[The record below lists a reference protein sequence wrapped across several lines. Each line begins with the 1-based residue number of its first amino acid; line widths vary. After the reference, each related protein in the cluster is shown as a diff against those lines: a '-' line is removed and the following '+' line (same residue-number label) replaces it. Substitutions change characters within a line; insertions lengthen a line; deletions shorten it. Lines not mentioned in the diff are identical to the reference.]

1 MSNSHEENAE
11 KYRNTLIEYQR
22 ILRDVIDLDAAP
34 LEEQVAIQAE
44 ALSIAIN
51 LINELDLLIESKQAT
66 FARQTEANEII
77 IKLCQSFLE

>member
-22 ILRDVIDLDAAP
+22 ILRDVIDLESAP

>member
-11 KYRNTLIEYQR
+11 KYRTTLIEYQR
-22 ILRDVIDLDAAP
+22 ILRDVIDLDSAP

-51 LINELDLLIESKQAT
+51 LINELDLLIESKQAI
-66 FARQTEANEII
+66 FARQTEANELI